1 MFYDDIMP
9 QQYAEDLSNEIIK
22 RNVKISWQTP
32 ERVNLVNPDLLKLM
46 AKAGCRILRFGVEQG
61 DPDQMAFVEKRIN
74 PEQVKDAF
82 KEAKKAGIDTF
93 AYFIIGYVNETEK
106 TMQATIDLAKEL
118 DPRYVMFTK
127 ATPLPNTPLMQ
138 QSVEQGLI
146 EPDYWNK
153 FVLGE
158 KLQPIKPLV
167 PDADLWVRKAY
178 RSFYLRPRKIF
189 QQILRIRSFDDLKK
203 NLDGFFG
210 ILSFKMREDA
220 FTVIK
225 KRTYDDDS
233 YSKETNPYPSSPLIE
248 IANLK
253 DNLESF
259 EHDLD
264 KDDPTKNLPKI

>member
-1 MFYDDIMP
+1 
-9 QQYAEDLSNEIIK
+9 
-22 RNVKISWQTP
+22 
-32 ERVNLVNPDLLKLM
+32 
-46 AKAGCRILRFGVEQG
+46 
-61 DPDQMAFVEKRIN
+61 
-74 PEQVKDAF
+74 
-82 KEAKKAGIDTF
+82 
-93 AYFIIGYVNETEK
+93 
-106 TMQATIDLAKEL
+106 
-118 DPRYVMFTK
+118 
-127 ATPLPNTPLMQ
+127 MQ

-203 NLDGFFG
+203 NFDGLIG

-225 KRTYDDDS
+225 KRTYDDRMKRGGNMI
-233 YSKETNPYPSSPLIE
+233 YSSSPLLE
-248 IANLK
+248 IANLQ

-259 EHDLD
+259 EQDLNQD
-264 KDDPTKNLPKI
+264 NPTTNLPKV